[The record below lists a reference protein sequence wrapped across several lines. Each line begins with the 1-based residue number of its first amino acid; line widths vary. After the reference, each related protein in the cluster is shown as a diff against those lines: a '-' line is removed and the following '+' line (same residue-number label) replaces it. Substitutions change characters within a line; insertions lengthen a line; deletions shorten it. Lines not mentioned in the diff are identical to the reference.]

1 MTQSASRRMK
11 RKNWRKTVF
20 LVSMLILP
28 VAQWLVFWLYVN
40 IDSVLIAF
48 QFARGG
54 WTLSNFSKLFMELGE
69 GGSILSE
76 SVINTFVF
84 FGVNLLIIM
93 PLCFMISYFL
103 YRKIAGY
110 RIFRIVFYLPQ
121 IISAVVMTTV
131 FSSFIAPNGPF
142 GVLMKAFGA
151 EEVPELLSNSS
162 YALGTIVF
170 YTCWTSLGANML
182 LFSGAMSRI
191 PLEVLESSRL
201 DGCYAFKELVYIIFP
216 MVFPTIST
224 LIVFTCTGLFN
235 SSGPILLFTQGM
247 YGTFTISYWIYEQVY
262 VNNIYNNV
270 AAAGLFFTAIG
281 IPFILLVRWLLDRIP
296 AVEY

>member
-11 RKNWRKTVF
+11 RKNWRKIVF

-93 PLCFMISYFL
+93 PITEP
-103 YRKIAGY
+103 
-110 RIFRIVFYLPQ
+110 V
-121 IISAVVMTTV
+121 
-131 FSSFIAPNGPF
+131 
-142 GVLMKAFGA
+142 
-151 EEVPELLSNSS
+151 
-162 YALGTIVF
+162 
-170 YTCWTSLGANML
+170 
-182 LFSGAMSRI
+182 
-191 PLEVLESSRL
+191 
-201 DGCYAFKELVYIIFP
+201 
-216 MVFPTIST
+216 
-224 LIVFTCTGLFN
+224 GLK
-235 SSGPILLFTQGM
+235 SSGSKWDTSSPVATLSL
-247 YGTFTISYWIYEQVY
+247 SK
-262 VNNIYNNV
+262 NV
-270 AAAGLFFTAIG
+270 
-281 IPFILLVRWLLDRIP
+281 
-296 AVEY
+296 